1 MGKSVAVD
9 GEVKT
14 TVGTTLLTATGTWK
28 AGEISYSTYD
38 KLKVSGVKV
47 TYQAECKFSFKGT
60 DNSSG
65 TTVNVEGEETI
76 TLNANT
82 TLLQKNGLNVLVNG
96 DTKPGLHGNS
106 LSVETTNKLKTS

>member
-47 TYQAECKFSFKGT
+47 MDLFNMFQILILAYE
-60 DNSSG
+60 
-65 TTVNVEGEETI
+65 
-76 TLNANT
+76 LN
-82 TLLQKNGLNVLVNG
+82 
-96 DTKPGLHGNS
+96 DFI
-106 LSVETTNKLKTS
+106 